1 MFVDEVLI
9 KVIAGKGGDGCTS
22 FRREKCVPMGGPDGG
37 NGGKGADIVFEVDK
51 GLKTLVDLRYMK
63 NIKGDKGVNGKGSNR
78 TGEKADDVVIKVPE
92 GTTII
97 DNDTGLI
104 IADLVGE
111 NNRVVVARGGRGGRG
126 NKAFATQSEPAPK
139 MSEYGE
145 PGEERVIKCE
155 LKVLADVGLVGMPSV
170 GKSTLLSMI
179 SASKPKIAAYHF
191 TTLNPNLGVVKL
203 KDQRSFVIA
212 DLPGLIEGASE
223 GLGLGHKFLRH
234 AMRTKILAH
243 VLDMGAF
250 EGRNPIEDFEII
262 RNEISKY
269 NDKLARKPFIVI
281 ANKMDLVAANNNLK
295 LFKEKYPNVIICPI
309 SALNNEGLEECM
321 LQIADLL
328 DNSEMEPL
336 YDETSFESH
345 VLYKFQNDKP
355 YTITKD
361 GDVWILKGA
370 EIEKLF
376 KMTKFTEE
384 ESVARFARKLRGM
397 GVEDELEKMGA
408 QRGDEVQILDYIFLF
423 KD

>member
-295 LFKEKYPNVIICPI
+295 LFKEKYPNVIVCPI

-336 YDETSFESH
+336 YDEPSFESH

-397 GVEDELEKMGA
+397 GVEDELEKLGA
-408 QRGDEVQILDYIFLF
+408 KRGDEVQILDYIFLF

>member
-328 DNSEMEPL
+328 DSSEMEPL

-361 GDVWILKGA
+361 GDVWVLQGS

-384 ESVARFARKLRGM
+384 ENVARFARKLRGM